1 MTNQTELIKNHLI
14 KYSDGITS
22 LEAIQLYGA
31 TRLSGV
37 IYRLKNIHHLN
48 IITEQEKVPTRYGVA
63 YVARYKLKRE

>member
-1 MTNQTELIKNHLI
+1 MANQTELIKNHLI
-14 KYSDGITS
+14 KFPDGITS

-37 IYRLKNIHHLN
+37 IYRLKHIHHLN

>member
-1 MTNQTELIKNHLI
+1 MTNQTELIKNHLETNPN
-14 KYSDGITS
+14 GITS

-37 IYRLKNIHHLN
+37 IYRLKHIHHLD
-48 IITEQEKVPTRYGVA
+48 IITEQEKVPTRYGNA